1 MASAASYL
9 QIRSRLISGHL
20 LKVGEGSI
28 VEVYCH
34 RAHLRGSQPYDASH
48 PVDGL
53 MKPMV
58 LISSKDPDF
67 FLVFGHILSVA
78 GFETQLIT
86 GDREIARAIAAEAP
100 LAVILDCNPGDRG
113 AIRQCAWLK
122 STTATKDT
130 PLVSLVAPRS
140 GKLHLDLIKAGVDE
154 IFSRPFAPEQLLT
167 WLHGRA
173 GLSKLA
179 QETDSGD
186 LVRGDFRLERQT
198 HRTFFKQKEI
208 AMPPIEFRLLRS
220 LLAQPGKVFSREE
233 LVATAWPEHAAGT
246 DVRGVDVHIAR
257 LRKRLRAFVGSDVI
271 RTVRSAGYA
280 FAPDW

>member
-1 MASAASYL
+1 
-9 QIRSRLISGHL
+9 
-20 LKVGEGSI
+20 
-28 VEVYCH
+28 
-34 RAHLRGSQPYDASH
+34 
-48 PVDGL
+48 
-53 MKPMV
+53 MKPLV

-86 GDREIARAIAAEAP
+86 GDKEIARAIAAAAP
-100 LAVILDCNPGDRG
+100 LAIIVDCNPGDRA
-113 AIRQCAWLK
+113 AIKQCTWLK
-122 STTATKDT
+122 STAVTRGT

-167 WLHGRA
+167 WLHGKA

-179 QETDSGD
+179 LETDSGE
-186 LVRGDFRLERQT
+186 LVQGDFRLERQT
-198 HRTFFKQKEI
+198 HRTFFRQKEI
-208 AMPPIEFRLLRS
+208 VMSPIEFKLLRS
-220 LLAQPGKVFSREE
+220 LLAQPGRVFSREE
-233 LVATAWPEHAAGT
+233 LVATAWPEHAAAV

-257 LRKRLRAFVGSDVI
+257 LRKRLRSFVGSDVI

-280 FAPDW
+280 FAPEW